1 MFHYVFVAKQTEE
14 SIMKVAMVSDGRRRS
29 YMSKR
34 KLDRNNLVFQRGGDA
49 LVISPH
55 LLIPPVRGK
64 EDTILVIEMS
74 FIIFKKYWKIGNPK
88 S

>member
-14 SIMKVAMVSDGRRRS
+14 SMMKVAMVSEGRRS

-74 FIIFKKYWKIGNPK
+74 FIIYL
-88 S
+88 